1 MVSHCSLL
9 TSTFLIDII
18 TLVPVGKTFYRNT
31 EVGSLIFQRILFFL
45 HRTLLKM
52 YLFNTTKLNGF
63 KPGKLKMKN
72 YTFYVYIR

>member
-1 MVSHCSLL
+1 
-9 TSTFLIDII
+9 
-18 TLVPVGKTFYRNT
+18 
-31 EVGSLIFQRILFFL
+31 
-45 HRTLLKM
+45 M